1 MDLTRRRPSLQ
12 SPSGS
17 LAPLLGAPIL
27 PPLTRT
33 QPASLSTPPRTPVAK
48 EENKSQF
55 FGLNS
60 QTSQPESDKIPA
72 TSLRDRAHTISGA
85 GPVRGPLMSLRRGSG
100 SVASGPPPEPLPSSK
115 VRKRIRFVFFPCKI
129 VFVNL
134 ISYLQCDFHRNASY
148 T

>member
-17 LAPLLGAPIL
+17 LAPLLGAPL
-27 PPLTRT
+27 QPPLTRT

-60 QTSQPESDKIPA
+60 QISQPESDKIPA

-100 SVASGPPPEPLPSSK
+100 SAASGPPPEPLPSSK
-115 VRKRIRFVFFPCKI
+115 VR
-129 VFVNL
+129 
-134 ISYLQCDFHRNASY
+134 